1 MITSQPIDVA
11 NLWSIGF
18 YMIGALTAWYLATS
32 LWAAAYNL
40 YLSPIAKLPGPKL
53 RAAFH
58 FPEAFSILSGNAY
71 LNTRHLHEKYGKVV
85 RIAPNAV
92 SFTTAEAWKDVYGL
106 KSDRTEFAKDPHIY
120 EPDTNILAANQKDH
134 TRMRRLYAYAF
145 TETALLEQAP
155 LLTRYFD
162 LLVSTLKRQIDGPGQ
177 GRVNIMAYYNFTSF
191 DIIGDLALGESFG
204 GLESGENPTYIRDAI
219 EAIKFLGV
227 LRIAALYPAMHLALR
242 LLEVIMPSLTAKRVA
257 YIELTKA
264 TVEKRLDAKTDR
276 KDIMTYVLRH
286 NDDRG
291 MSRAEIIDNSRT
303 MLNAG
308 SETTSSTLAGTTY
321 YLLQNPDMLRRVQ
334 LEVRAAFK
342 SADDITLRAV
352 STPDLLPYLD
362 AILQESLRCFPPL
375 PATLPRIVGNAGA
388 VIDGYY
394 VPKDTSVGVHQWSAF
409 RSSANFAHP
418 DTFDPERWMAHPPSK
433 YRNDNKAA
441 FQPFSLGP
449 RGCIGKSLAY
459 FELRSIMARMLW
471 HFDMQLESESQRWT
485 DMKEFT
491 VWYKPPLWVKL
502 SHRADL

>member
-1 MITSQPIDVA
+1 
-11 NLWSIGF
+11 
-18 YMIGALTAWYLATS
+18 
-32 LWAAAYNL
+32 
-40 YLSPIAKLPGPKL
+40 
-53 RAAFH
+53 
-58 FPEAFSILSGNAY
+58 
-71 LNTRHLHEKYGKVV
+71 
-85 RIAPNAV
+85 
-92 SFTTAEAWKDVYGL
+92 
-106 KSDRTEFAKDPHIY
+106 
-120 EPDTNILAANQKDH
+120 
-134 TRMRRLYAYAF
+134 
-145 TETALLEQAP
+145 
-155 LLTRYFD
+155 
-162 LLVSTLKRQIDGPGQ
+162 
-177 GRVNIMAYYNFTSF
+177 MAYYNFTSF

-242 LLEVIMPSLTAKRVA
+242 VLGIIMPSLTAKRVA
-257 YIELTKA
+257 FIELTKA

-276 KDIMTYVLRH
+276 KDIMTYILRH

-291 MSRAEIIDNSRT
+291 MSRAEIIDNSRA
-303 MLNAG
+303 MLYAG

-321 YLLQNPDMLRRVQ
+321 YLLQNPDILRRVQ

-342 SADDITLRAV
+342 SADDITIRAV
-352 STPDLLPYLD
+352 STPGLLPYLD
-362 AILQESLRCFPPL
+362 AILQESLRCFPPI
-375 PATLPRIVGNAGA
+375 PAILPRIAGNAGA

-394 VPKDTSVGVHQWSAF
+394 IPKDVSVGVHQWSAY
-409 RSSANFAHP
+409 RSSANFADP
-418 DTFDPERWMAHPPSK
+418 DTFDPGRWMAHPPSK

-485 DMKEFT
+485 DMKEYM